1 MAEILNSKIINQEI
15 QRRKTFAIIS
25 HPDAGKTTLT
35 EKLLF
40 YGGVVREAGSVKAKA
55 GKKHATSDW
64 MEMEK
69 KRGISVTTT
78 AIQFEHRNYCINL
91 LDTPGHKDFSEDTYR
106 TLMAVDA
113 AVMLIDA
120 AKGVEEQTKKL
131 FQVCRKAGIPIF
143 TFVNKLDREA
153 KNPLQI
159 IDEIENVLK
168 MDCTAVNWPIGS
180 GQAFRGVY
188 DVLKKEFHAFDV
200 ESLARGEKPKSQVYE
215 SVEVLRSHPNF
226 QTSFVQAALDNFLNE
241 IDLITTAGHEF
252 DRERIQSGDLSP
264 VFFGSAM
271 NNFGM
276 ELFLDYFIDLAPG
289 PVPRAL
295 TTGKT
300 YPPTEKFSGV
310 IFKIQANMDVHH
322 RDSLAFMRICSGVYE
337 KGLKVNLPRA
347 GKEYKINNAFSI
359 LGRDRTPIENAFAG
373 DIIGLVDTSNSLRI
387 GDTLAVQKDVEYRVW
402 AKFLPEVFADIRLLE
417 PEKRKQLNKGL
428 EQLSGEGIIQCLYTR
443 MPSVLPTLGAIG
455 ELQFEVLSS
464 RLESEY
470 NVKVKINRLPWV
482 TSRLLVTDSEDYLN
496 SLSSDWAYIQD
507 NDNNTVLL
515 FQSEWS
521 VRTFETVNKGAILA
535 ADYEEFY
542 RAKKELKLAVT

>member
-1 MAEILNSKIINQEI
+1 MGEILNSKIINDEI

-55 GKKHATSDW
+55 GRKHATSDW

-78 AIQFEHRNYCINL
+78 AIQFEHKNYCINL

-106 TLMAVDA
+106 TLMAVDS

-159 IDEIENVLK
+159 IDEIESVLK

-180 GQAFRGVY
+180 GQSFRGVY
-188 DVLKKEFHAFDV
+188 DVLKKEFHAFNM
-200 ESLARGEKPKSQVYE
+200 EGLARGEKPQSKVYE
-215 SVEVLRSHPNF
+215 SVEVLRSHPDF
-226 QTSFVQAALDNFLNE
+226 QTSFVQAALDNFIYE

-252 DRERIQSGDLSP
+252 DRERIRQGELSP

-276 ELFLDYFIDLAPG
+276 EIFLDYFIDLAPK
-289 PVPRAL
+289 PVARI
-295 TTGKT
+295 TTDGGT
-300 YPPTEKFSGV
+300 YSPLEKFSGV
-310 IFKIQANMDVHH
+310 VFKIQANMDIHH
-322 RDSLAFMRICSGVYE
+322 RDSLAFMRICSGAYE
-337 KGLKVNLPRA
+337 KGLKVNLPRISR
-347 GKEYKINNAFSI
+347 EYKINNAFSI
-359 LGRDRTPIENAFAG
+359 LGRDRTPIDNAFAG
-373 DIIGLVDTSNSLRI
+373 DIIGLVDTSGNLRI

-402 AKFLPEVFADIRLLE
+402 TKFLPEVFADIRLME

-428 EQLSGEGIIQCLYTR
+428 EQLSGEGIIQLLYSKQ
-443 MPSVLPTLGAIG
+443 PSVLPTLGAIG
-455 ELQFEVLSS
+455 ELQFEVLTS

-482 TSRLLVTDSEDYLN
+482 TSRLLVTNTEEYLN
-496 SLSSDWAYIQD
+496 SLSSDWTYIQD
-507 NDNNTVLL
+507 NDHNTVIL

-521 VRTFETVNKGAILA
+521 VRTFETINKGAILA
-535 ADYEEFY
+535 SDYEEYY
-542 RAKKELKLAVT
+542 RERKKQ